1 MTDSRQS
8 GLMDEPAG
16 PGFKAEDPAMDLR
29 QLRYFTQVVESGS
42 FSKAANTLHVAQPAL
57 SQHVRHMED
66 ELGVALL
73 YRNAQGVT
81 ATEAGERLLRH
92 AKQILAEFAEI
103 PDSVRGEAVAPRG
116 DVRFGMPGTVSEL
129 LAAPL
134 IEAARER
141 YPQVR
146 IRVVEA
152 MSGYILGWL
161 RRGDVDLAMLYSTSD
176 PSGLAVHHGLSEEIF
191 LFAAS
196 GTEGGPSGD
205 TATLEQTARLPLV
218 IPGPGHGLRELV
230 EEAALTAGVPLNPA
244 IEIDSYS
251 QIKKVVMRGL
261 GFGILPL
268 MAINREVE
276 EGVFRMWRLAKP
288 SITRKVYLAYST
300 ERPLLNAPRAIGQ
313 LSWEILRQLV
323 KDRAWIAE
331 LSGDSQKPD
340 LFR

>member
-1 MTDSRQS
+1 
-8 GLMDEPAG
+8 
-16 PGFKAEDPAMDLR
+16 MDLR

-42 FSKAANTLHVAQPAL
+42 FSKAANMLHVAQPAL
-57 SQHVRHMED
+57 SQHVRHMEQ

-81 ATEAGERLLRH
+81 ATEAGGRLLRH
-92 AKQILAEFAEI
+92 AKRILAEFAEI

-134 IEAARER
+134 IEAVRER

-191 LFAAS
+191 LFAAANTS
-196 GTEGGPSGD
+196 DGPAGD
-205 TATLEQTARLPLV
+205 AASVAQAASLPLV

-230 EEAALTAGVPLNPA
+230 EETALTAGVPLTPA

-276 EGVFRMWRLAKP
+276 EGVFRKWRLHQP

-300 ERPLLNAPRAIGQ
+300 ERPLLNAPRAVGQ
-313 LSWEILRQLV
+313 LAWEILRQLV

-331 LSGDSQKPD
+331 LSDESQRPD